1 MFQFILPD
9 PGEGLQ
15 EADITQWLVKEG
27 DEVDVNDLLVE
38 IETAKSLVELP
49 SPVAG
54 KISRLLA
61 DVGETVD
68 VGTVI
73 VEIDDGSET
82 TADAPEPLAVNAPQ
96 TPATQPSSTGPATVT
111 PTGKVLAKP
120 LVRRLARD
128 LGVDLFHVHPTGPHG
143 SVSRA
148 DVELAAGLGKSE
160 FNSPVPHPM
169 AVPYAPTAPIL
180 DGRRVPIKG
189 VRKATAANLRDSVT
203 RHIHVTEYNTIDVSA
218 TKELVSTLRTR
229 REFRDLHVSSLLIY
243 AKAVCLAMRN
253 HPEVNAS
260 WDATNGE
267 VVYHDDVNLG
277 IAAATPRGLLVPVIK
292 AADKMT
298 LVQLASALTH
308 TIEIS
313 RSGKLQPEDYSG
325 GTFTITNVGVFGIDT
340 GTPIINGSESAILA
354 MGAIKRKPWVIG
366 EGPTEQIVPRWVTT
380 IALGFDH
387 QLIDGEQGSQFL
399 ADVSEV
405 LENPRL
411 ALLY

>member
-1 MFQFILPD
+1 MFQFRLPD

-27 DEVDVNDLLVE
+27 DEVKVNDVLVE

-49 SPVAG
+49 SPVEG

-61 DVGETVD
+61 EVGQTVD

-73 VEIDDGSET
+73 VEIDDGSGAGPAEEKEPEPEVKK
-82 TADAPEPLAVNAPQ
+82 APEAPDEPSHKVN
-96 TPATQPSSTGPATVT
+96 VT

-128 LGVDLFHVHPTGPHG
+128 LGVDLFTVHPTGPHG

-148 DVELAAGLGKSE
+148 DVELAAGIGKSE
-160 FNSPVPHPM
+160 F
-169 AVPYAPTAPIL
+169 YAPEPQRVVPGAPIL

-189 VRKATAANLRDSVT
+189 VRKATAANLRDSIT

-218 TKELVSTLRTR
+218 TKELVTTLRAR

-253 HPEVNAS
+253 HPEMNAS
-260 WDATNGE
+260 WDAASGE

-308 TIEIS
+308 TIDIS
-313 RSGKLQPEDYSG
+313 RSGRLQPADYTG

-380 IALGFDH
+380 LALGFDH